1 MGKKILVVDDD
12 PNLGNVMKRALEYVG
27 HEVIV
32 AKNGKQAM
40 RSFYENRPDLVILD
54 VMMPYLDGFQVCERI
69 REMADT
75 PILMLTAKDTDDDI
89 MKAIELGADD
99 YLSKSF
105 DIDVLVNHATI
116 LLERSHSRKK

>member
-12 PNLGNVMKRALEYVG
+12 PNLVNVMKRTLEHIGYD
-27 HEVIV
+27 IV
-32 AKNGKQAM
+32 VAQDGKQAM
-40 RSFYENRPDLVILD
+40 RSFYEHRPDLVILD
-54 VMMPYLDGFQVCERI
+54 VMMPYLDGFQVCQRI

-99 YLSKSF
+99 YLNKSF
-105 DIDVLVNHATI
+105 DIDVLINHVTV
-116 LLERSHSRKK
+116 LLARQHSEA